1 MVCAA
6 QSLQEQ
12 ARFDSMYHIWYTKDA
27 GPRSGYRGSPAER
40 TDVKN
45 RIEKGRI
52 GQSFDSFLKEQGRH
66 QASTPQ
72 AIKRVI
78 AYQLVAAMQEQK
90 LSKTAFAKKLKT
102 SRSQL
107 DRLLDPDNAHVT
119 LDALARAAKAV
130 GRELQLQLR

>member
-1 MVCAA
+1 MK
-6 QSLQEQ
+6 Q
-12 ARFDSMYHIWYTKDA
+12 
-27 GPRSGYRGSPAER
+27 
-40 TDVKN
+40 

-52 GQSFDSFLKEQGRH
+52 DQSFDSFLKEQGRH
-66 QASTPQ
+66 QASTQQ

-78 AYQLVAAMQEQK
+78 AYQLAAAMEEQE

-119 LDALARAAKAV
+119 LDALARAAQAV
-130 GRELQLQLR
+130 GRELQLELR